1 MPYKMLCLDL
11 DDTLLERDLT
21 IPPQV
26 QTALRE
32 LTADGVLVTLATG
45 RMFPSAARY
54 ARLLGLSA
62 PLVVYNGAV
71 VRAVD
76 SKPLFTRSLPVE
88 LLRRL
93 AAFCRQ
99 KNWYLQLYNDDIIV
113 VDTCVEETRIDPD
126 LAVAGCREV
135 GDLTLAPLDPSP
147 KAMTAGDPSVM
158 AERLTLLRQAFGEE
172 LSIAA
177 SKPYLLEMMM
187 KGVTKAQ
194 SLALL
199 AQHHGIDVSEAVAVG
214 DSSNDAEMIR
224 WAGVGCCVDNGKE
237 AVKEMADMILPA
249 QAEEGVAWFLEN
261 YVLRGQA

>member
-1 MPYKMLCLDL
+1 MPYKMLCLNL

-32 LTADGVLVTLATG
+32 LTAGGVLVTLATG

-71 VRAVD
+71 VQAID
-76 SKPLFTRSLPVE
+76 SKPLFSRSLPVE
-88 LLRRL
+88 LLCRL

-99 KNWYLQLYNDDIIV
+99 KNWYLQLYNDDVIV

-135 GDLTLAPLDPSP
+135 GDLTLAPLGPSP

-199 AQHHGIDVSEAVAVG
+199 AQHHGIAASETVAVG

-224 WAGVGCCVDNGKE
+224 WAGVGCCVANGLDTLK
-237 AVKEMADMILPA
+237 A
-249 QAEEGVAWFLEN
+249 QADYLCTGERSNGVLE
-261 YVLRGQA
+261 VIRRFF